1 MAVKISGVLK
11 DGAGKPIQNGIIQLT
26 ARRHSATVLASTVAS
41 VRTDETGRYSMDVEY
56 GQYSVTL
63 LVNGYPPSYIGEIT
77 VYEDSQP
84 GALNDFLLKF
94 TEQNARPEVIIH
106 LEELVSHARANAEAA
121 AEYAESVKKI
131 FDSIRTMD
139 ATTTQKGLVQL
150 SSETDSGSEDFAA
163 TPKAVKA
170 AYDLADRKYTAEDAS
185 TEHNGIV
192 RLSSA
197 TDSESE
203 TLAATP
209 KAIKLVMDETQKKA
223 SLDSPEFTGT
233 PMSPVPPPDAS
244 GNEIANAAFVRALIA
259 EALASLGAPV
269 IPPEIPSET
278 PSETP
283 KPALQINRVLL
294 QSGEQTRG
302 PLTINRKFVQSG
314 RTTHEPITINTMQL
328 QTGRLMSE
336 PVAVNRA
343 FFVPAYQ
350 TNEPL
355 TVDRAVLQFAVSSA
369 I

>member
-1 MAVKISGVLK
+1 MLK

-26 ARRHSATVLASTVAS
+26 ARRHSTTVLASTVAS
-41 VRTDETGRYSMDVEY
+41 VRSDETGRYSMDVEY

-63 LVNGYPPSYIGEIT
+63 LVDGYPPSNIGDIT

-150 SSETDSGSEDFAA
+150 SSDTDSGSEDFAA
-163 TPKAVKA
+163 TSKAV
-170 AYDLADRKYTAEDAS
+170 
-185 TEHNGIV
+185 
-192 RLSSA
+192 
-197 TDSESE
+197 
-203 TLAATP
+203 
-209 KAIKLVMDETQKKA
+209 KLVMDETQKKA

-259 EALASLGAPV
+259 EALASQGAPV
-269 IPPEIPSET
+269 IPPEI

-314 RTTHEPITINTMQL
+314 RNTHEPITINTMQL
-328 QTGRLMSE
+328 QTGLLMSE

-355 TVDRAVLQFAVSSA
+355 TVDRAVLQFAVLSA
-369 I
+369 A

>member
-26 ARRHSATVLASTVAS
+26 ARRHSTTVLASTVAS
-41 VRTDETGRYSMDVEY
+41 VRSDETGRYSMDVEY

-63 LVNGYPPSYIGEIT
+63 LVDGYPPSNIGDIT

-106 LEELVSHARANAEAA
+106 LEELVSHAGANAEAA

-150 SSETDSGSEDFAA
+150 SSDTDSGSEDFAA

-203 TLAATP
+203 TLAATS
-209 KAIKLVMDETQKKA
+209 KAVKLVMDETQKKA

-259 EALASLGAPV
+259 EALASQGAPV
-269 IPPEIPSET
+269 IPPEI

-314 RTTHEPITINTMQL
+314 RNTHEPITINTMQL
-328 QTGRLMSE
+328 QTGLLMSE

-355 TVDRAVLQFAVSSA
+355 TVDRAVLQFAVLSA
-369 I
+369 A

>member
-41 VRTDETGRYSMDVEY
+41 VRSDETGRYSMDVEY

-63 LVNGYPPSYIGEIT
+63 LVDGYPPSNIGEIT

-139 ATTTQKGLVQL
+139 ATTTQKGVVQ
-150 SSETDSGSEDFAA
+150 
-163 TPKAVKA
+163 
-170 AYDLADRKYTAEDAS
+170 
-185 TEHNGIV
+185 
-192 RLSSA
+192 LSSA

-203 TLAATP
+203 TLAATS
-209 KAIKLVMDETQKKA
+209 KAVKLVMDETQKKA

-259 EALASLGAPV
+259 EALASQGLPV

-355 TVDRAVLQFAVSSA
+355 TVDRAVLQFAILSA
-369 I
+369 T